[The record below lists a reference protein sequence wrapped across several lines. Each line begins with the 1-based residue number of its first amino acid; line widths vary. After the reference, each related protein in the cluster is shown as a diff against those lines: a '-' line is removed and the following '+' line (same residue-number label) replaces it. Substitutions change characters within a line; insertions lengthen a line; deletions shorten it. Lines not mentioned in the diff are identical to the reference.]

1 MANEYIRAEN
11 QKRLRSWLIILGV
24 IAFVALVA
32 FFKDMAERRDW
43 LNSVPAAARLQ
54 QLQASVEP
62 ALVYFHSPDC
72 SSCNQ
77 VKASLDEVYPAFRD
91 NVTMLEVDVTDMR
104 ERELVERTGVQT
116 TPTLLLVNASG
127 VEKLIVGEISP
138 QDLRGELEALIGG
151 AP

>member
-1 MANEYIRAEN
+1 MTNEYTRAEN
-11 QKRLRSWLIILGV
+11 HKRTRSWLILLGV
-24 IAFVALVA
+24 IGFVALVA
-32 FFKDMAERRDW
+32 LFKNMTEKRAW
-43 LNSVPAAARLQ
+43 LSTEPAAG
-54 QLQASVEP
+54 QLQKLQTAAEP

-77 VKASLDEVYPAFRD
+77 VKASLDEVYPAFK
-91 NVTMLEVDVTDMR
+91 NAVTMLEVDVTDMR

-116 TPTLLLVNASG
+116 TPTLLLVDASG

-138 QDLRGELEALIGG
+138 QDLRAELEALVGG